1 MNLDDAVF
9 QSGVSLLEKTLGKKF
24 KPVRLI
30 GLEVSNLVAGE
41 TQLGLFDADVKRL
54 EKVDRA
60 IDYIRDKYG
69 FDAIQTGYTFELK
82 QKYDGKT
89 EDK

>member
-1 MNLDDAVF
+1 M
-9 QSGVSLLEKTLGKKF
+9 
-24 KPVRLI
+24 
-30 GLEVSNLVAGE
+30 VAGE
-41 TQLGLFDADVKRL
+41 IQFSLFDADVKRL

-69 FDAIQTGYTFELK
+69 FDAIQTGYTLELK

-89 EDK
+89 RDT